1 MDGTQAGTGGRSLGV
16 SSGEFR
22 AVQRDTFDGI
32 SPPAAPSADPAETAV
47 QPNLHY
53 VFDDPND
60 GEPGRDRMVVHVLW
74 ELLLAAALVGA
85 GFALAAAQ
93 PGAFRGDSLRTLA
106 LLAATIGLLAVA
118 SAVSLRAAVPNLAV
132 GALGLFAATWV
143 ADSASGAWGGATAA
157 AVGLCAAIGLLQGLV
172 VVGLH
177 VPSWAASI
185 GAALAVLGWVTTRDG
200 GPLAV
205 GYDPIPD
212 AYLWF
217 VGFTAASIVA
227 CVVGAA
233 GGLRR
238 GFGRF
243 RPVADP
249 ARRRPR
255 PAAIIAVCVT
265 VASSM
270 GAGLAGALYAAGP
283 DVPADLSRGDLEVFV
298 LFTALGLGTA
308 LLGGTSAYG
317 RRGGI
322 FGTVLATCLV
332 AVALQWV
339 DAEHPEWSVYG
350 VLAVAI
356 GIGLA
361 ATRLVE
367 RFGRPVLLPPDED
380 ESWMPRVPSPA
391 TTSTPWRTPAG
402 GLWSSDEVW
411 GNPR

>member
-1 MDGTQAGTGGRSLGV
+1 MDGTQAGSGGRSLGV

-22 AVQRDTFDGI
+22 AVQRDIFDGI
-32 SPPAAPSADPAETAV
+32 AAPAAPAATTETAV

-60 GEPGRDRMVVHVLW
+60 GEPGRDRLVVHVLW
-74 ELLLAAALVGA
+74 ELVLAASLVGA

-106 LLAATIGLLAVA
+106 LLAALVGLLAVA

-132 GALGLFAATWV
+132 GALGLFAAAWV
-143 ADSASGAWGGATAA
+143 AENASGSWGGATAA
-157 AVGLCAAIGLLQGLV
+157 AVGLCAAIGLVQGLV

-177 VPSWAASI
+177 VPAWAASI

-200 GPLAV
+200 ASSVV
-205 GYDPIPD
+205 GYDPVPD
-212 AYLWF
+212 AYLWL
-217 VGFTAASIVA
+217 VGVMAASVVA
-227 CVVGAA
+227 SVVGAA

-238 GFGRF
+238 GFGRY

-255 PAAIIAVCVT
+255 TAAIIAVAVT
-265 VASSM
+265 VASSVI
-270 GAGLAGALYAAGP
+270 AGLAGALYAAGP
-283 DVPADLSRGDLEVFV
+283 EVPADLSRGGLEVFV
-298 LFTALGLGTA
+298 IFTALGLGAA

-339 DAEHPEWSVYG
+339 DAERPDWPVYG
-350 VLAVAI
+350 VLAAAI

-361 ATRLVE
+361 VTRLVE